1 MRRDRKD
8 QPDLAHVGREADP
21 ATHGCARGTRRP
33 TLHPGAG
40 VANAFMEIVLGPGE
54 ELDLRD
60 ELGPHPVHAADRER
74 DPKRASRVGG
84 MGKFASWP
92 PPYFLRPTGNT
103 ALNGKLTIIAGS
115 LTIFASGVFREY
127 RLMVRGIRQ
136 IVDKFAGCE

>member
-1 MRRDRKD
+1 MD
-8 QPDLAHVGREADP
+8 VREE
-21 ATHGCARGTRRP
+21 RRRP